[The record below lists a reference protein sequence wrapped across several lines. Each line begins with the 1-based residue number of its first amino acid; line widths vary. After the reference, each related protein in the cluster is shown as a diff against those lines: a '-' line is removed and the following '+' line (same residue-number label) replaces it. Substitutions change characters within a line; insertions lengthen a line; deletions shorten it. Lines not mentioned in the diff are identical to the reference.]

1 MANLYQSPH
10 LNYSDY
16 LDMFNQPK
24 TSEEI
29 KIEEIYR
36 SATQKV
42 EERRSNPQI
51 KYDIDPAT
59 KFRNKD
65 GYQNLRY
72 PYESI
77 DKDHDY
83 MSFTVYEYKRPFKK
97 NSDVDFEK
105 LEKSGGAS
113 SIGDRNR
120 SVSAVI
126 DADLQG
132 DILGKIILPIPSQI
146 NDTNNTNYG
155 EKGLNFMEQ
164 SMTTTVANMME
175 GNPESGMNALFKG
188 LQDLTNNEN
197 TRTAA
202 KTYAATQAL
211 KAIGINLNLN
221 DVLARTSGSI
231 LNPNMEL
238 LFNGPTLRQFKF
250 QFKFTP
256 RFKKES
262 DAVQRIIKVF
272 KKSMSPRGI
281 GSDFLKTPHIF
292 KLQYIHK
299 GALHPFLNEFKLCA
313 LTGMNV
319 NYTSEGNYATYTDG
333 TPISLTMDLAFQEL
347 TPIYNEDYSYDISG
361 VGY

>member
-1 MANLYQSPH
+1 MTILGRNPDEPVFTH
-10 LNYSDY
+10 
-16 LDMFNQPK
+16 K
-24 TSEEI
+24 TSRPRE
-29 KIEEIYR
+29 KV
-36 SATQKV
+36 V
-42 EERRSNPQI
+42 EERRSDPQI
-51 KYDIDPAT
+51 KYGIGSAT
-59 KFRNKD
+59 KFGNKD

-83 MSFTVYEYKRPFKK
+83 MSFTVYEYKRPFESTS
-97 NSDVDFEK
+97 NVDFK
-105 LEKSGGAS
+105 QLESSAEQRNGAS
-113 SIGDRNR
+113 EIGKRNR
-120 SVSAVI
+120 TVSAVI

-132 DILGKIILPIPSQI
+132 EILGRIILPIPSQI
-146 NDTNNTNYG
+146 NDANNTNYG

-164 SMTTTVANMME
+164 AMTTTVANMM
-175 GNPESGMNALFKG
+175 GQNPESGMNELFKG
-188 LQDLTNNEN
+188 LQGLGNNEN

-202 KTYAATQAL
+202 KSYAATQAL

-238 LFNGPTLRQFKF
+238 LFDGPTLRQFKF

-347 TPIYNEDYSYDISG
+347 TPIYNEDYSYDTSG